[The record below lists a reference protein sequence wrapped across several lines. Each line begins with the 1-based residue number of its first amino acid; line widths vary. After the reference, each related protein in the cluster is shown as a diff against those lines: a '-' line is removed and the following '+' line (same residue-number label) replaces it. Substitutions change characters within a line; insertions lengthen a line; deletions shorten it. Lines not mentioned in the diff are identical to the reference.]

1 MELGAADEVRKIAS
15 QIEARLIPPPNRAQ
29 SLVIIR
35 QMVRMAEQIEELRGQ
50 LYHAEQ
56 TVRAGRQAAANI
68 HDALLR
74 GEDDG
79 TLLRMMTEAYGPKV
93 GCGDTAHD
101 EAHRRDAA
109 GGPSGGADCSASVPE
124 KGD

>member
-1 MELGAADEVRKIAS
+1 VKEVAW
-15 QIEARLIPPPNRAQ
+15 QIECRLIPPPNRAQ

-35 QMVRMAEQIEELRGQ
+35 QMVRMVEQIEELRGQ

-74 GEDDG
+74 GEDDA

-93 GCGDTAHD
+93 GCGGTAHNVKLRG
-101 EAHRRDAA
+101 APLLAR
-109 GGPSGGADCSASVPE
+109 PSRTPCYAWLAL
-124 KGD
+124 

>member
-35 QMVRMAEQIEELRGQ
+35 QMVRMAEQIEELRGK

-74 GEDDG
+74 GEDDA

-93 GCGDTAHD
+93 GGGDTAHND
-101 EAHRRDAA
+101 RTAGPDA
-109 GGPSGGADCSASVPE
+109 GLSRQVPHE
-124 KGD
+124 